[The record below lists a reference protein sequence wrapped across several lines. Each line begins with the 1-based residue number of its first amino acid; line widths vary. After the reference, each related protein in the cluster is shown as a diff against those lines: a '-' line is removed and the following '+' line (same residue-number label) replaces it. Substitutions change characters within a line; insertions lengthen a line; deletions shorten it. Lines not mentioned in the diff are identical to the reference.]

1 MMKKLQTFNTIQ
13 KRVKNLFDDLVRET
27 KAFTNLHERKGAI
40 ADDKVELQKKL
51 EEVNDL
57 YKKLQDELTEQ
68 VVDLTEDQLKGCN
81 TSVEQLR
88 DKIRDQSVTTRTV
101 LRDFTVWSNTVE
113 EQKAAQARIDAERA
127 QKDFIRR
134 PERPTFNKELKPKMV
149 PNGSFTMAELRSWL
163 EDFESYFKTNQIAE
177 THGPKEQRIFLKNA
191 LEENLAKELFDKI
204 TDANAPVIGGVG
216 SGSCLDALR
225 QLLENKNPLEVRR
238 YNFYKCN
245 QKPHEKL
252 STWRVRLKNEGREC
266 DLTDF
271 TIEDHYYFRLLIGT
285 QNQKFREELM
295 KLSSKKDAD
304 IDKLI
309 ATLES
314 RQTLEDALDEVDK
327 LRVDAMSAYK
337 KEQNRQKREKAQQR
351 GEKANL
357 CSHCGR
363 GNCQGKD
370 NREKCRAW
378 GKDCKKCGKPNHF
391 AAVCHT
397 PENTSDEA
405 KDDEKKVEAKA
416 RSINVRGLRVVL
428 SDQNGLKSPEATT
441 GEANEPMGPTL
452 NGESRPSFPSVLE
465 AESGDLLK
473 EHLLAL
479 NRALKERVEN
489 MEYAHGMSSDH
500 KNGLDSSDKVNDLTD
515 PGSGENRS
523 KITRFEN

>member
-1 MMKKLQTFNTIQ
+1 MTKKLLTFNTIQ

-127 QKDFIRR
+127 QKDFIRW

-225 QLLENKNPLEVRR
+225 ELLENKNPLEVRR
-238 YNFYKCN
+238 YNFYKCD

-252 STWRVRLKNEGREC
+252 SAWRVRLKNEGREC
-266 DLTDF
+266 DLTNF
-271 TIEDHYYFRLLIGT
+271 EIEDHYYFRLLIGT
-285 QNQKFREELM
+285 KSQKFREELM
-295 KLSSKKDAD
+295 KLSSRKDGD

-309 ATLES
+309 ATFES
-314 RQTLEDALDEVDK
+314 RQMLEQALQPDKVTVDAL
-327 LRVDAMSAYK
+327 SAYK
-337 KEQNRQKREKAQQR
+337 KEQQRLKREKAQRR
-351 GEKANL
+351 GEITKNEQ
-357 CSHCGR
+357 CSRCGR
-363 GNCQGKD
+363 KNCNGQKD
-370 NREKCRAW
+370 ECRAW
-378 GKDCKKCGKPNHF
+378 GRECDKCGRPNHF
-391 AAVCHT
+391 APVCKT
-397 PENTSDEA
+397 KTQTDEDQKEEKQEKSEVKSVIVKPANGTSTA
-405 KDDEKKVEAKA
+405 
-416 RSINVRGLRVVL
+416 
-428 SDQNGLKSPEATT
+428 
-441 GEANEPMGPTL
+441 
-452 NGESRPSFPSVLE
+452 
-465 AESGDLLK
+465 GDGK
-473 EHLLAL
+473 
-479 NRALKERVEN
+479 
-489 MEYAHGMSSDH
+489 
-500 KNGLDSSDKVNDLTD
+500 
-515 PGSGENRS
+515 
-523 KITRFEN
+523 